1 MQTYRTNEAAIQDKA
16 DLGLLLVTL
25 NASPATLRRNED
37 GLWVLR
43 GARGYCSTWG
53 DQKSWQLVV
62 NEMSSALAWAWA
74 KKRLAFCELV
84 LDGDTEGVFRLRRLP
99 SIEQAAEI
107 RDILGFRKRVEWTPE
122 ELARRQ
128 EVGRRLAGG

>member
-74 KKRLAFCELV
+74 EEAIGV
-84 LDGDTEGVFRLRRLP
+84 LRIGL
-99 SIEQAAEI
+99 
-107 RDILGFRKRVEWTPE
+107 
-122 ELARRQ
+122 
-128 EVGRRLAGG
+128 GRRHRRGVSAAPVAVDRASGRNPRHPRLKEAGRVDA

>member
-1 MQTYRTNEAAIQDKA
+1 M
-16 DLGLLLVTL
+16 G
-25 NASPATLRRNED
+25 PA
-37 GLWVLR
+37 

-107 RDILGFRKRVEWTPE
+107 RDILGLRKRVEWTPE

-128 EVGRRLAGG
+128 EVGRRPHKASAVTSGTRAAMSPISLACVSGSIRSPSCASR